1 MNMKMAVIVAAC
13 CAILSTAASTFA
25 HHSFAS
31 EFSLNKPILMTGTVT
46 KLDWINPHCYVQ
58 LDIKDQSGNV
68 DHWNFEFGAP
78 VGLKRAGMRQDML
91 APGQVVTITGYA
103 AKDNSKLGWVSK
115 FTFPDGREIRITPD
129 AKDAPP
135 PTP

>member
-1 MNMKMAVIVAAC
+1 MTVKLSIVIAAC
-13 CAILSTAASTFA
+13 CAILVAAVPVQA

-31 EFSLNKPILMTGTVT
+31 EFSLDKPITMTGTVT

-58 LDIKDQSGNV
+58 LDIKDDSGNV

-78 VGLKRAGMRQDML
+78 VGLRRAGMRQEML

-103 AKDNSKLGWVSK
+103 AKDRSKLGWVSK
-115 FTFPDGREIRITPD
+115 FTFPDGRVIRVTPD
-129 AKDAPP
+129 SKDAPNP
-135 PTP
+135 AP

>member
-1 MNMKMAVIVAAC
+1 MRINRAMLATVFFAFLLTSV
-13 CAILSTAASTFA
+13 STPA

-31 EFSLNKPILMTGTVT
+31 EFSLKNPINMTGTVT
-46 KLDWINPHCYVQ
+46 KLDWVNPHCYMQ
-58 LDIKDQSGNV
+58 LDIKDANGNV

-78 VGLKRAGMRQDML
+78 VGLRRAGMRQDML

-115 FTFPDGREIRITPD
+115 FTFPDGRVITITPD

-135 PTP
+135 NP